1 MASILIAAAV
11 SAVWCLL
18 AMWLGR
24 KLGYVDDPGRSDL
37 TAHLRPAVPLGG
49 VGIFLAI
56 HLSALWRDHLDIP
69 LLVGSGVV
77 LVLGLFDDR
86 LDLSPIIR
94 LIVEIGAAAS
104 LVVMAGYPAGGPLF
118 AALAVFVIVMA
129 INAVNLYDGLD
140 GLAGLSTLI
149 AALGLAWLFAGRG
162 LESLPPLELAAAL
175 GGFLL
180 LNWHPARVFLG
191 DSGSYLVGLTLAHM
205 MLSSGDS
212 TGEVIVAMG
221 LFGVI
226 VIDLVASVAR
236 RLLSGAR
243 LFEGDRRHLYDQLR
257 DRGLSVPAVALVS
270 GSAQAI
276 LVGAVV
282 VVDRFVTPWAG
293 VVILMTLMVAVL
305 AALARA
311 GFLSVKTR

>member
-1 MASILIAAAV
+1 MASVLIAAVV
-11 SAVWCLL
+11 SAAWCLL
-18 AMWLGR
+18 AIWLGR
-24 KLGYVDDPGRSDL
+24 KLGYVDAPGRSDL
-37 TAHLRPAVPLGG
+37 TAHIKPAVPLGG

-56 HLSALWRDHLDIP
+56 HLSALWRGHVDVP
-69 LLVGSGVV
+69 LLVGSSVV

-86 LDLSPIIR
+86 LDLSPIVR
-94 LIVEIGAAAS
+94 LIVEIAAAVS
-104 LVVMAGYPAGGPLF
+104 LVVLAGYPAGGPLF
-118 AALAVFVIVMA
+118 GVLAVFVIVMA

-180 LNWHPARVFLG
+180 LNWHPAKVFLG
-191 DSGSYLVGLTLAHM
+191 DSGSYLVGLALAHG

-221 LFGVI
+221 LFGVFA
-226 VIDLVASVAR
+226 IDLVASVAR

-243 LFEGDRRHLYDQLR
+243 LFEGDRSHLYDQLR
-257 DRGLSVPAVALVS
+257 DRGLSVPAVALIS
-270 GSAQAI
+270 GSAEAI

-282 VVDRFVTPWAG
+282 LVDRFVTPWAG
-293 VVILMTLMVAVL
+293 VVILMVLMVAVMGG
-305 AALARA
+305 LARA
-311 GFLSVKTR
+311 GFLNVKTR